1 MAGSAGPVE
10 VVRAHYKSLQG
21 GGVDVVFDRGIRL
34 GDMQRHLCKLFS
46 KRFPLNQV
54 SLVIADRAYVDWIDK
69 PLLNIEIGAGV
80 DVVFTRTTDM
90 KHFDSCFRG
99 PRPTF
104 DEDMQEATDE

>member
-1 MAGSAGPVE
+1 MAGSALPVE
-10 VVRAHYKSLQG
+10 VRAHYKSLQRE
-21 GGVDVVFDRGIRL
+21 GVDVLFDRGIRL

-104 DEDMQEATDE
+104 DEDMQEETDE